1 MFDNTMKARRAKSE
15 SWRALAR
22 STVVAAALWPAVAA
36 LAVASDDPAKLP
48 EGAIQTDEGVYHV
61 PIGRDEE
68 GCMMYRMHAPGRDVV
83 QVIFY
88 RRADGSFTMAKPE
101 AACEDDGK

>member
-22 STVVAAALWPAVAA
+22 STLAAGALWLAGAA
-36 LAVASDDPAKLP
+36 LAAASDDPATLP
-48 EGAIQTDEGVYHV
+48 DGAIRTDEGVYHV

-88 RRADGSFTMAKPE
+88 RRADGSFTMAKSE
-101 AACEDDGK
+101 AACEGGGT